1 MPTPESPTRAS
12 AIRETLANAQ
22 APLTFDELLTR
33 AAAIFPMD
41 AKGLKAALDNFRNND
56 YVTRR
61 LLQQTADGRYAWLS
75 LLVQGAYLKHTL
87 TADELENNEL
97 RFEPELAVA
106 LFPTRVHHEPVAP
119 CECSLPDG
127 THVNLNIEQVGQR
140 GWFAVWGTRVEKHFW
155 DWLKTQG
162 AQTGDALMFQIE
174 NGTPARCAVS
184 FVALTT
190 RNVQGTHARNELFA
204 ETISVFLKPKQNGM
218 RTEDIAARLLA
229 LGLYYDPCPPDALEQ
244 ILEHDPRFRHDRD
257 EWKIATRADHQYSAL
272 GLQQDD
278 SFDFLG
284 AAQTHVKR
292 KRPSKKDFVA
302 QIYRFHASFR
312 HNKSL
317 WRRIEICGD
326 QTLWELDKIMRG
338 AFGHDAMDHL
348 SEFYLGTDAE
358 AYRRGLGAHNPFEN
372 SSADKWL
379 IGELGLAPGDALSYT
394 YDFGDNI
401 QHVLKV
407 EALVLR
413 ERGVQ
418 YPRVV
423 EQNKP
428 RYRYCSDCKTEG
440 KREIATWI
448 CLDCSNDQ
456 GRDVSVCAEHVLSE
470 HESHYAE
477 EIVY

>member
-1 MPTPESPTRAS
+1 MSKPNSPTRTS

-22 APLTFDELLTR
+22 TPLTFDELLAR
-33 AAAIFPMD
+33 ASAIFPMD
-41 AKGLKAALDNFRNND
+41 AKGLKAALDSFRHND
-56 YVTRR
+56 YTTQR
-61 LLQQTADGRYAWLS
+61 LLQQTLDGRYAWLA
-75 LLVQGAYLKHTL
+75 LLLTGANLKHTL
-87 TADELENNEL
+87 TAQELEKNEL
-97 RFEPELAVA
+97 RFEPELAVS
-106 LFPTRVHHEPVAP
+106 LFPTRVYHEPVAP

-127 THVNLNIEQVGQR
+127 MRVHLNIEQVGER
-140 GWFAVWGTRVEKHFW
+140 GWLAAWGTRAEKMFW

-162 AQTGDALMFQIE
+162 AQTGDALVFHIE

-184 FVALTT
+184 FVAHAARVVECTQT
-190 RNVQGTHARNELFA
+190 RNEIFA

-229 LGLYYDPCPPDALEQ
+229 LGLYHDPCPPDALEQ
-244 ILEHDPRFRHDRD
+244 ILESDPRFRLDRD
-257 EWKIATRADHQYSAL
+257 AWKIATRADRQYFAL
-272 GLQQDD
+272 GLQHDD
-278 SFDFLG
+278 MFDFFG
-284 AAQTHVKR
+284 EEQKRAKR
-292 KRPSKKDFVA
+292 KHPPKKDFAEQV
-302 QIYRFHASFR
+302 YRFLASFR

-326 QTLWELDKIMRG
+326 QTLWELDEIMRE

-358 AYRRGLGAHNPFEN
+358 AHRRGLGAHNPFES
-372 SSADKWL
+372 SSADAWL

-401 QHVLKV
+401 QHVLQV
-407 EALVLR
+407 EAIGLR
-413 ERGVQ
+413 ERGVK

-428 RYRYCSDCKTEG
+428 RHRYCPNCKTEG
-440 KREIATWI
+440 KQEIATWVCI
-448 CLDCSNDQ
+448 DCSTKKQ
-456 GRDVSVCAEHVLSE
+456 RDVLACAEHVVSE
-470 HESHYAE
+470 HQDHYAE